1 MIRIEFHCHTE
12 FSPDSLASIEGLFQA
27 AKDKRL
33 DRIVVT
39 DHNRIDGALLAVERA
54 PELFI
59 AGEEVMTSE
68 GELLAAFVKEKIPRG
83 LAPIDAIKLLRKQ
96 GAFISV
102 SHPFDYNRPGSWELG
117 HLKRIAPLVDA
128 IEVFNSRCVKKA
140 FNQRAEEFAR
150 NHGLLG
156 TVGSDAHS
164 IRELGQSTINLHEFT
179 DAASL
184 KLALASATFETKISP
199 AWVHFF
205 STWAKIWKR

>member
-1 MIRIEFHCHTE
+1 LIKIEFHCHTE
-12 FSPDSLASIEGLFQA
+12 FSSDSLASIEGLYQA
-27 AKDKRL
+27 AKDKGL

-83 LAPIDAIKLLRKQ
+83 LEPIDAIKLLREQ

-102 SHPFDYNRPGSWELG
+102 SHPFDYNRPGSWELEQ
-117 HLKRIAPLVDA
+117 LKRITPYVDA
-128 IEVFNSRCVKKA
+128 IEVFNSRCVKKV
-140 FNQRAEEFAR
+140 FNKRAEEFAR
-150 NHGLLG
+150 NNGLLG

-184 KLALASATFETKISP
+184 KQALTSASFETKISA
-199 AWVHFF
+199 AWVHFY
-205 STWAKIWKR
+205 STWAKIRKR